1 MFMGIIEDRAYL
13 QAYKA
18 IRQALRERRWPEGRH
33 ISVARC
39 AATCNFSPTPVREAM
54 ARLAGEGLLEE
65 RRGLGYFVPKLGPV
79 ELTELY
85 TVAQATAGALLNE
98 PVVLPANVATQGAR
112 TILFDSGTVLVT
124 LAGQTASR
132 LLCLFATNLDARLA
146 PAHAAEAS
154 MFDLAAESAE
164 FLDLLEGYDRR
175 LLQRFTNAYYSRRR
189 KAALEIARRH
199 ESIARSATE

>member
-1 MFMGIIEDRAYL
+1 
-13 QAYKA
+13 
-18 IRQALRERRWPEGRH
+18 
-33 ISVARC
+33 
-39 AATCNFSPTPVREAM
+39 M

-65 RRGLGYFVPKLGPV
+65 RRGLGYFVPLLGPV

-85 TVAQATAGALLNE
+85 TVAQTTAASILNE
-98 PVVLPANVATQGAR
+98 PVVLPANVATQG
-112 TILFDSGTVLVT
+112 TEMMMFDSGTILVT
-124 LAGQTASR
+124 LAGQTASKLLR
-132 LLCLFATNLDARLA
+132 LIATNLDARLA

-164 FLDLLEGYDRR
+164 FLERLDGNDRR

-199 ESIARSATE
+199 ESIARSATEWK